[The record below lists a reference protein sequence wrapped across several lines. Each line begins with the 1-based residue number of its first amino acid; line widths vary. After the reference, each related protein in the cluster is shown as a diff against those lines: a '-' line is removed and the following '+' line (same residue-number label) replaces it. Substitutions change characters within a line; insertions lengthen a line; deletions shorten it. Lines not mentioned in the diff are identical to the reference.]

1 MRLVAGI
8 AMALFVLAIL
18 LSGKEKWIFVL
29 MSTIQV
35 KVFHELRRIH
45 LTVSNEHLEK
55 KQICLD
61 WLLFVIAFICL
72 IDVQWPGNANLFI
85 WFMLYSQ
92 CKLA

>member
-35 KVFHELRRIH
+35 KVFHVRFSTFI
-45 LTVSNEHLEK
+45 VYIFACAYN
-55 KQICLD
+55 ICKNRNCEE
-61 WLLFVIAFICL
+61 FI
-72 IDVQWPGNANLFI
+72 
-85 WFMLYSQ
+85 
-92 CKLA
+92 